1 MMERIKTGVIGLDDV
16 LGGGFIPNS
25 VNVLLGSAGV
35 GKTIISF
42 QYLLK
47 GIEEGDKCIFISFD
61 MGEHEVIKHTK
72 AIGWGEIADYISE
85 GKLSINKFYAENVS
99 YVNNDLLN
107 ILTGESELNTRIV
120 IDSFTPMISSLNME
134 SRNDVNWFFNKLREL
149 GTTLLTVEEPMNGDF
164 GDASVTLPI
173 FLSDTVIHLKN
184 IGYGEAFSRGLR
196 VIKHRGSWH
205 AEGVFPY
212 RILDG
217 IGVLVEGT
225 DLIEEEKE
233 VVDLEEVLQEMNMK
247 REDIPE
253 SLIRRLEK
261 LAESGNPGARDAIM
275 EILKK
280 VS

>member
-1 MMERIKTGVIGLDDV
+1 
-16 LGGGFIPNS
+16 
-25 VNVLLGSAGV
+25 
-35 GKTIISF
+35 
-42 QYLLK
+42 
-47 GIEEGDKCIFISFD
+47 
-61 MGEHEVIKHTK
+61 
-72 AIGWGEIADYISE
+72 
-85 GKLSINKFYAENVS
+85 
-99 YVNNDLLN
+99 
-107 ILTGESELNTRIV
+107 
-120 IDSFTPMISSLNME
+120 MISSLNME